1 MFSTLLLIKGN
12 KMMKRNKLV
21 LLIAATFTVS
31 AANAAVT
38 EGSYY
43 GDSSEGSYV
52 SVGKSD
58 INAGSA
64 HTAGLAGFGV
74 NATGIGIQVDFQGL
88 SGYSTSSNADVDWD
102 QNATVDGTHTVYE
115 FVSPY
120 SGPVEDHDSLG
131 VFAFTKIGSD
141 DLWIGEWSST
151 GDVTNDTHTVYYF
164 GKDYDDSIPS
174 SGSATYNIVG
184 INDYDSTSGGN
195 LLSGEFTADFGLSRL
210 TGSISNSSGYTVNV
224 GLVTINSNATL
235 SGSTAIA
242 SDSSGT
248 LASSGAVSGRF
259 YNSQEDLAGMVEFTD
274 NQYDTAFGGSV
285 AD

>member
-64 HTAGLAGFGV
+64 HTTGLAGFGV
-74 NATGIGIQVDFQGL
+74 
-88 SGYSTSSNADVDWD
+88 
-102 QNATVDGTHTVYE
+102 NATVDGTHTVYE

-120 SGPVEDHDSLG
+120 SGPVEDHDNLG
-131 VFAFTKIGSD
+131 VFSFAKIGSD

-195 LLSGEFTADFGLSRL
+195 LLSGEFEATFYGSYGTL
-210 TGSISNSSGYTVNV
+210 TGSIQNSSGFKVDIGTAAISSSAV
-224 GLVTINSNATL
+224 I
-235 SGSTAIA
+235 SGSGAIA